1 MADDYVIIN
10 EAITTG
16 LFADYEKDIEK
27 INKDIELSDK
37 FLLIGQKYKTTIEE
51 IFYYDKKFPPQKD
64 IV

>member
-1 MADDYVIIN
+1 MADDYIIIN

-16 LFADYEKDIEK
+16 LFADYE
-27 INKDIELSDK
+27 KDIELSDK